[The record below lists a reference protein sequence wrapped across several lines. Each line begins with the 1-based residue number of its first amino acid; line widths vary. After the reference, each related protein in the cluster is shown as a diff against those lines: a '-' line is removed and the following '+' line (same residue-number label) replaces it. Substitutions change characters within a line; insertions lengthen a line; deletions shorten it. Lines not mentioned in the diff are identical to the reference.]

1 MATKAGINQ
10 LYQDI
15 LGRDAD
21 AGGLEH
27 FLNTG
32 DDLEKIRNDIAI
44 SAEAKG
50 KVQDIYTDLFGANRV
65 ADFAGNDQKASWW
78 TGEEGLAANE
88 AGKGTLAA
96 VKENIMKSQEY
107 KDLDAFRKENKLGNH
122 ALDYLEPDVL
132 EKKNDTKEKINDAV
146 AEVETVD
153 TSNVIDHDS
162 TSGINQIDT
171 EEILA
176 DIQEAQGDI
185 HSLQGQFSG
194 LGGIDPDQVKSI
206 VDSTYG
212 QQLKD
217 LDSTYSQDIGD
228 LQTQLGDLSTKTT
241 QQRVDLEKSLGD
253 ASSMFSSRLD
263 NMQTTWNKSL
273 KDQQSSFGDT
283 IAKQGSDFDQKLKD
297 ISANMDYRMLDDN
310 AAGVKMRR
318 SKAFKQGKTSRG
330 TSQLGRSMRIKSLNI

>member
-1 MATKAGINQ
+1 MATAEQIKQAY
-10 LYQDI
+10 LDI
-15 LGRDAD
+15 KGSAADD
-21 AGGLEH
+21 AGLAYWQS
-27 FLNTG
+27 TG
-32 DDLEKIRNDIAI
+32 DDILKIRDDIARVT
-44 SAEAKG
+44 K
-50 KVQDIYTDLFGANRV
+50 TD
-65 ADFAGNDQKASWW
+65 
-78 TGEEGLAANE
+78 NE
-88 AGKGTLAA
+88 AWLGDQYQSILGQDLGQEGKNYWLGEGGLSEDKTGHGNTFGSRAS
-96 VKENIMKSQEY
+96 VIEN
-107 KDLDAFRKENKLGNH
+107 LKLH
-122 ALDYLEPDVL
+122 KAE
-132 EKKNDTKEKINDAV
+132 KEKAKKDKELLKPVDVDKVKSDTLDDITDATDQV
-146 AEVETVD
+146 KTVD
-153 TSNVIDHDS
+153 TSNIIDHDS

-171 EEILA
+171 SQVLA
-176 DIQEAQGDI
+176 DIKAAQGDI
-185 HSLQGQFSG
+185 HSLQGKFSS